1 MVQSGGTAM
10 REQIERRLQ
19 ELRREYDAG
28 ARLLSDLETRR
39 ATIQATLTR
48 ISGAIQV
55 LEEELSKADQLG
67 NGGIK
72 VGTEALLGD
81 RRPAAGLGLS
91 TPRHSRA

>member
-1 MVQSGGTAM
+1 M

-19 ELRREYDAG
+19 ELREEYDAG
-28 ARLLSDLETRR
+28 TRLLSDLESRR
-39 ATIQATLTR
+39 ASIQATLTR

-72 VGTEALLGD
+72 LGAGD
-81 RRPAAGLGLS
+81 ELIDHPDKPPASA
-91 TPRHSRA
+91 